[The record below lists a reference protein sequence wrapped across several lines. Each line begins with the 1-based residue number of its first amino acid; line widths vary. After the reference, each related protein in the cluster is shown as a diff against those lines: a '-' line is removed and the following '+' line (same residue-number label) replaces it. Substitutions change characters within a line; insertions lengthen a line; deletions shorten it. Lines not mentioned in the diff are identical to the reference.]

1 MGPWHGRGE
10 GGGGR
15 RGGRLKV
22 GELQAL
28 GGVPGE
34 EQGLFVEVRVD
45 EEHVRAYPDDDE
57 DGEAHHQAQLSTT
70 TGQHKHSKRCW
81 DGEHNQGESHQG
93 QEGTPCVEGGI
104 NQNEA
109 VRHDGLPAAEIR
121 LHRCLNSEFGSSF
134 SSAVVLL
141 AL

>member
-1 MGPWHGRGE
+1 ME
-10 GGGGR
+10 
-15 RGGRLKV
+15 V

-34 EQGLFVEVRVD
+34 EQGLLVEVRVD

-70 TGQHKHSKRCW
+70 TGQHKDSKRCW
-81 DGEHNQGESHQG
+81 DGEHHQGESHQG

-104 NQNEA
+104 NQHEA
-109 VRHDGLPAAEIR
+109 VGHDGLPAAPTTALLGLGR
-121 LHRCLNSEFGSSF
+121 
-134 SSAVVLL
+134 VLL
-141 AL
+141 ARLFYTSALTRVEHGIATHGSKSLIG